1 MTDEDRITRVAKAL
15 CTADGHD
22 PNEMIEVGGETVDI
36 GDGATWHREAAAPAW
51 TTYVGEAR
59 RFVAAARAAGMLE

>member
-1 MTDEDRITRVAKAL
+1 
-15 CTADGHD
+15 
-22 PNEMIEVGGETVDI
+22 MIEVGGETVDI

-59 RFVAAARAAGMLE
+59 RFVAAARAPGMLE